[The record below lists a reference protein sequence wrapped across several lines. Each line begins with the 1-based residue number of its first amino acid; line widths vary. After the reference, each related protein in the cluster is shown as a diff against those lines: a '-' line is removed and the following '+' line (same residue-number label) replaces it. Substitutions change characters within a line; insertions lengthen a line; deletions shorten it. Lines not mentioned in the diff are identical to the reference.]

1 MLYLS
6 IMKKTLIV
14 LLVLLSTSLIMAQ
27 DSAGNAFLVRTTGP
41 LPYLEYGTGDDR
53 LGGAKMTYLDTNV
66 VLKVID
72 SINTDYKVQLSKYH
86 IAWVSKANVVADSS
100 LRLTSEN
107 LSGSWNLRGEDRYDI
122 LSIALGNRLPYKSI
136 QQVSPS
142 RIVVDLY
149 GVTSN
154 TNWITDR
161 GTATYVNK
169 VWYEQ
174 VEDDLMRVFI
184 ELNKPDHWGYSIGY
198 DSAASR
204 LQIRVKHPPEKLRL
218 RDMVIAIDAGH
229 GGSNSGATGKNSK
242 VLEKNLTLQYAKALE
257 KLLQDKGATVVMT
270 RTTDAELAMPERTA
284 FLRKADP
291 DLLISIHFNSS
302 GNPTVSGTSTY
313 YRYIGFQPLTQAILK
328 RMLELN
334 FSNYGNVGGFNFAL
348 NGPTEYPNCLV
359 EVGFLSN
366 EAEEKRLVAKGFDED
381 VAVKIC
387 KGIVDWLKGMD

>member
-14 LLVLLSTSLIMAQ
+14 LLVLLSSCLIMAQ
-27 DSAGNAFLVRTTGP
+27 DTARSGFQVRTIGP

-86 IAWVSKANVVADSS
+86 IAWVSKANVVADST

-107 LSGSWNLRGEDRYDI
+107 LSGSWNLRGEGRYDI

-174 VEDDLMRVFI
+174 IEDDLMRVFI

-198 DSAASR
+198 DSATSR

-257 KLLQDKGATVVMT
+257 QLLQDKGATVVMT

-284 FLRKADP
+284 FLRKAEP

-328 RMLELN
+328 RMLELDLN
-334 FSNYGNVGGFNFAL
+334 NYGNMGGFNFAL
-348 NGPTEYPNCLV
+348 SGPTEYPNCLV

-366 EAEEKRLVAKGFDED
+366 EEEEKKLVKKGFDEK
-381 VAVKIC
+381 VAAKIC
-387 KGIVDWLKGMD
+387 KGIVDWLKAMD

>member
-14 LLVLLSTSLIMAQ
+14 LLVLFASLPLLAQ
-27 DSAGNAFLVRTTGP
+27 DTVRNAFLVRTIGP

-86 IAWVSKANVVADSS
+86 TAWVSKANVVADST
-100 LRLTSEN
+100 LKLTPEN
-107 LSGSWNLRGEDRYDI
+107 LSGSWNLRGEGRFDI
-122 LSIALGNRLPYKSI
+122 LSVALGNRLPYKSI
-136 QQVSPS
+136 QQISPS

-161 GTATYVNK
+161 GTATYVSK

-174 VEDDLMRVFI
+174 LEDDVMRVFI
-184 ELNKPDHWGYSIGY
+184 ELNKPDHWGYSVGY

-218 RDMVIAIDAGH
+218 RDMVIAVDAGH

-257 KLLQDKGATVVMT
+257 KLLRDKGATVVMT

-328 RMLELN
+328 RMLELD

-348 NGPTEYPNCLV
+348 SGPTEYPNCLV

-366 EAEEKRLVAKGFDED
+366 EEEEKRLVGRGFDED
-381 VAVKIC
+381 VAAKIC
-387 KGIVDWLKGMD
+387 RGIVDWLKGMD

>member
-1 MLYLS
+1 
-6 IMKKTLIV
+6 MKKTLIV
-14 LLVLLSTSLIMAQ
+14 LLVLLSSSLIMAQ

-86 IAWVSKANVVADSS
+86 IAWVSKANVVADSG
-100 LRLTSEN
+100 LRLSSEN
-107 LSGSWNLRGEDRYDI
+107 LSGSWSLRGEGRYDI

-174 VEDDLMRVFI
+174 IEDDLMRVFI

-328 RMLELN
+328 RMLQLD

-348 NGPTEYPNCLV
+348 SGPTEYPNCLV

-381 VAVKIC
+381 VAAKIC